1 MILIDFIKGIIKG
14 IFINKKTIDLK
25 NLPSQGLFY
34 KDDFKITIKKV
45 NKKEVLEY
53 ENGYDREDLG
63 IVLGKLKRI
72 VEKNI
77 ILSEGYSFNH
87 IKSIDVIFIFLEIVR
102 LTKNKPVQLEYFNDE
117 IGLIDKVNFDEK
129 TFNYCRL
136 EEEIMKDW
144 NSVGKSFDIDG
155 YKFTLPSIG
164 IENSL
169 TKFLIEKS
177 YDEDSSLY
185 NDYSYNFTY
194 FLGDKEIL
202 SSEEIENLIQIFNFD
217 MDEEELDKTDSLVRK
232 FIPLQK
238 YSLIRNNK
246 IIEMSSKINLQEIW
260 KL

>member
-1 MILIDFIKGIIKG
+1 MKIIDFIKGIFVK
-14 IFINKKTIDLK
+14 KKTIDIK

-34 KDDFKITIKKV
+34 KDNFKITIKKV
-45 NKKEVLEY
+45 DKKEVLEY
-53 ENGYDREDLG
+53 ETGYDREDLS

-72 VEKNI
+72 VENNI
-77 ILSEGYSFNH
+77 ILAEGYTFNH

-117 IGLIDKVNFDEK
+117 IGLIDKIDFDEK
-129 TFNYCRL
+129 TFNYCYL
-136 EEEIMKDW
+136 DEDIMRDW
-144 NSVGKSFDIDG
+144 NSEERCFEKNG

-169 TKFLIEKS
+169 TSFLIDKS
-177 YDEDSSLY
+177 YEEDSSQY

-194 FLGDKEIL
+194 FLGDKEFVTF
-202 SSEEIENLIQIFNFD
+202 EEIENLIQIFNFD
-217 MDEEELDKTDSLVRK
+217 MDEEEVDKTDSLVK
-232 FIPLQK
+232 MFIPLQK
-238 YSLIRNNK
+238 YSLKRNNK

>member
-1 MILIDFIKGIIKG
+1 MKLINFIKGI
-14 IFINKKTIDLK
+14 FVKKKDIDLK

-34 KDDFKITIKKV
+34 KDDFNITIKKV
-45 NKKEVLEY
+45 DKKEVLEY
-53 ENGYDREDLG
+53 EAGYDREDLS

-87 IKSIDVIFIFLEIVR
+87 IKSIDVIFLFLEIVK
-102 LTKNKPVQLEYFNDE
+102 LTKNKPVQLEYFNDD
-117 IGLIDKVNFDEK
+117 IGMIDKVDFDEK
-129 TFNYCRL
+129 SFNYCIL
-136 EEEIMKDW
+136 EEDVMSDW
-144 NSVGKSFDIDG
+144 NSIEKCFNING

-169 TKFLIEKS
+169 TNFLINKS
-177 YDEDSSLY
+177 YDEDSSKY

-194 FLGDKEIL
+194 FLGDRDFV
-202 SSEEIENLIQIFNFD
+202 SFEEIENLIQIFNFD
-217 MDEEELDKTDSLVRK
+217 MEEEEAEKTDSLVRM

-238 YSLIRNNK
+238 YSLKRNNK

-260 KL
+260 K

>member
-1 MILIDFIKGIIKG
+1 MKLINFIKGI
-14 IFINKKTIDLK
+14 FVKKKDIDLK

-45 NKKEVLEY
+45 DKKEVLEY
-53 ENGYDREDLG
+53 EAGYDREDLS

-87 IKSIDVIFIFLEIVR
+87 IKSIDVIFLFLEIVK
-102 LTKNKPVQLEYFNDE
+102 LTKNKPVQLEYFNDD
-117 IGLIDKVNFDEK
+117 IGMIDKVDFDEK
-129 TFNYCRL
+129 SFNYCIL
-136 EEEIMKDW
+136 EEDVMSDW
-144 NSVGKSFDIDG
+144 NSIEKCFNING

-169 TKFLIEKS
+169 TNFLINKS
-177 YDEDSSLY
+177 YDEDSSKY

-194 FLGDKEIL
+194 FLGDRDFV
-202 SSEEIENLIQIFNFD
+202 SFEEIENLIQIFNFD
-217 MDEEELDKTDSLVRK
+217 MEEEEAEKTDSLVRM

-238 YSLIRNNK
+238 YSLKRNNK

-260 KL
+260 K